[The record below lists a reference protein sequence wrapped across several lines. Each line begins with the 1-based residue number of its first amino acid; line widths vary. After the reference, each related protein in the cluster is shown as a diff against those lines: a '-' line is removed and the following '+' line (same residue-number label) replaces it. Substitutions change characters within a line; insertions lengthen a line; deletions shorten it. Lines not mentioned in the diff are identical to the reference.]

1 MHPTFDI
8 CDGCILIA
16 HYRAPSALNVINVKK
31 IPYKVRLFFLAFQ
44 WLFSVVEGFSVFKA
58 ASSANS

>member
-1 MHPTFDI
+1 MHPSFDI
-8 CDGCILIA
+8 CDACILIA
-16 HYRAPSALNVINVKK
+16 HYKAPSALNVINVKK
-31 IPYKVRLFFLAFQ
+31 IPYMSVFFLAFQ